1 MVILH
6 FRCTLIDTHELILH
20 KGRDIVQTSRK
31 TSADC
36 ARIQSIHKPIQTV
49 ISIPFIRYFGK
60 WNTSATEGRNTESNK
75 CMNGGKFEYMTH
87 SPRTLF
93 KMWLYTAFF
102 LEKILSEMKSTNN
115 GKNKAKV
122 KSE

>member
-87 SPRTLF
+87 SPRTRLLRF
-93 KMWLYTAFF
+93 QNVALYNIF
-102 LEKILSEMKSTNN
+102 S
-115 GKNKAKV
+115 GKNIIRNEINKQWK
-122 KSE
+122 K

>member
-87 SPRTLF
+87 SPRTRLLRF
-93 KMWLYTAFF
+93 QNVALYSIF
-102 LEKILSEMKSTNN
+102 S
-115 GKNKAKV
+115 GKNIIRNETNKQWK
-122 KSE
+122 K